1 MDLNLKAFYG
11 YSEKKRSPEKLHSTF
26 FSPEKSTQL
35 LLSKDVEP
43 SHERK
48 MVKLLTCGS
57 LFPPKLTRFRFF
69 TRALTLV
76 LGPVYMEV
84 GHPRY
89 VR

>member
-1 MDLNLKAFYG
+1 MDFNLKAFYR
-11 YSEKKRSPEKLHSTF
+11 YSEKIGSPEKLHSTF

-35 LLSKDVEP
+35 FLSKDVKP

-57 LFPPKLTRFRFF
+57 LFPPRFRFF